1 MQCIKGLLSLGYQM
15 KVAILKYILPNQFT
29 ISQDY
34 ISVLKIKKK
43 MKLICN
49 GCI

>member
-34 ISVLKIKKK
+34 ILSFK
-43 MKLICN
+43 N
-49 GCI
+49 